1 MQGILIEQLKKE
13 PTLGFK
19 QITISLIFSQS
30 SQDKWKLTLQKQ
42 KQMCSQDMVNSNNNN
57 NNIPD
62 SNQDAESK
70 LKR

>member
-1 MQGILIEQLKKE
+1 MQGILIEQLSKE

-42 KQMCSQDMVNSNNNN
+42 KQMCSQDIVNSNNNN
-57 NNIPD
+57 DIPD

-70 LKR
+70 LQR